1 MFEMSY
7 ELNWQGCPFPG
18 KETLTGNY
26 CQLVPMQ
33 LAHRDDLY
41 AASMGPGAEER
52 YRYLTVQPQSST
64 EFMQWLETSIL
75 LNDPIYYAVID
86 LGSARCGGRQSL
98 MRVDAQNGVIEIGNI
113 LWGASI
119 ARTRVATE
127 AFYLMAKYVFDG
139 LGYRRLEWKCDAE
152 NIPSRR
158 AALRFGFTFEGIFR
172 QHMVVKNRNRDTAWF
187 SILDREWPAIE
198 AMMRLWL
205 TQENFHSDGTQK
217 ARLQDFRIQ

>member
-1 MFEMSY
+1 MSH
-7 ELNWQGCPFPG
+7 ELNWRGCPIPRA
-18 KETLTGNY
+18 ETLTGTY
-26 CQLVPMQ
+26 CQLVPMLLQ
-33 LAHRDDLY
+33 HRDDLF

-52 YRYLTVQPQSST
+52 YRFLSVRPQSRT
-64 EFMQWLETSIL
+64 EFEQWFET
-75 LNDPIYYAVID
+75 NRNTKDPLYYSVID

-98 MRVDAQNGVIEIGNI
+98 MRIDAQNGVIEMGNI

-139 LGYRRLEWKCDAE
+139 LGYRRLEWKCNAE
-152 NIPSRR
+152 NVASRR

-172 QHMVVKNRNRDTAWF
+172 QHMVVKDQNRDTAWF
-187 SILDREWPAIE
+187 SMLDGEWPAIG
-198 AMMRLWL
+198 AMMQLWL
-205 TQENFHSDGTQK
+205 AQENFHSDGTQK